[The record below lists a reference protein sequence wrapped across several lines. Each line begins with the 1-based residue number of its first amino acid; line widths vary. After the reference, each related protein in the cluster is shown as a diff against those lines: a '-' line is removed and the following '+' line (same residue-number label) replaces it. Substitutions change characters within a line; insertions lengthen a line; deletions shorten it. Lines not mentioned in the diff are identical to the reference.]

1 MHMLCF
7 HFQIGVRG
15 SRPGI
20 KNNVAV
26 MSQQIR
32 RLQAELDTQA
42 EELK

>member
-1 MHMLCF
+1 MHTLRF
-7 HFQIGVRG
+7 PFQVGLRG
-15 SRPGI
+15 SRVGI